1 MNGNITACINDGCA
15 DPFKEDDDSLS
26 EEEGPKDMPANVDLV
41 EVAIGKWPFV
51 FVVTISEV
59 AAGQLCADLEGWAFT
74 HSKCVHAP
82 VFVEQ
87 SSQPQL
93 DFSVAHVVICR

>member
-1 MNGNITACINDGCA
+1 MQNKPLACLAYMNGNITACINDGCA

-51 FVVTISEV
+51 FVVTISKV
-59 AAGQLCADLEGWAFT
+59 AAGQLCADLEAGPSPIASVYM
-74 HSKCVHAP
+74 HLCLLSRVHN
-82 VFVEQ
+82 
-87 SSQPQL
+87 
-93 DFSVAHVVICR
+93 RN